1 MKKEDGTA
9 GLGGKLEKVL
19 AAVGLAALLAG
30 GALMLYQMKNHP
42 ADEDEAESDDDFEE
56 EEIFAQKKDLAS

>member
-1 MKKEDGTA
+1 MKRNEESA

-30 GALMLYQMKNHP
+30 GALIMYQLKDHP
-42 ADEDEAESDDDFEE
+42 KMEDETDSDDDFEDE
-56 EEIFAQKKDLAS
+56 EMFCQKKDLAS